1 LTCFACATLKL
12 TTVILAAGRGARM
25 RSALPKVL
33 HPLAGRPLLS
43 HVLAAARALSHNNVN
58 NEVYVVYGHG
68 GAQVKAAFA
77 HESNIHWIEQ
87 TEQLGTGHAVAQVL
101 PHLADPSLVLV
112 LYGDVPL
119 ISPDTLH
126 LLVQTANH
134 HTLALLTTE
143 LDNPTGYGRIVRDV
157 NGCVMRII
165 EEKEASDVIRQINE
179 VNTGIL
185 AVPAAHL
192 RRWLTQI
199 RNNNAQNEYY
209 LTDIIA
215 LAVNEQIAVKT
226 LTTQKIQE
234 VLGINDRVQ
243 LAALER
249 YYQLQQ
255 VEQLML
261 QGVTVLDPARLDIR
275 GTVELTGQDVLIDV
289 NVILSGRNRLGAR
302 VRIGAHCVLHN
313 VTLADD
319 VEILPHS
326 VLEDAVIGQGSVI
339 GPFARLRTG
348 TVLAEQVKI
357 GNFVET
363 KKVNVGY
370 GSKINH
376 LSYIGDSEI
385 GQKVN
390 IGAGT
395 ITCNYDG
402 VNKHKTVIGDG
413 AFIGSDTQLVA
424 PVTVGAGATIGAGST
439 ITKDAP
445 AQQLTLS
452 RNRQMSFD
460 RWQRPEKKSS

>member
-1 LTCFACATLKL
+1 LTRFACATLKL

-33 HPLAGRPLLS
+33 HPLAGQPLLA
-43 HVLAAARALSHNNVN
+43 HVLTAARALPHNDI
-58 NEVYVVYGHG
+58 YIVYGHG
-68 GAQVKAAFA
+68 GAQVQSAFA
-77 HESNIHWIEQ
+77 HESDLHWIHQ
-87 TEQLGTGHAVAQVL
+87 LEQLGTGHAVAQVL
-101 PHLADPSLVLV
+101 PHLLDPALVLV

-119 ISPDTLH
+119 ISTDTLNI
-126 LLVQTANH
+126 LVQAANH
-134 HTLALLTTE
+134 HTLALLTVV

-157 NGCVMRII
+157 NGSVLRIV
-165 EEKEASDVIRQINE
+165 EEKEANDVIRQINE
-179 VNTGIL
+179 VNTGII
-185 AVPAAHL
+185 AVSAAHL

-199 RNNNAQNEYY
+199 QNNNAQGEYY

-215 LAVNEQIAVKT
+215 LAVNEQITIKT
-226 LTTQKIQE
+226 FTTQKTQE

-243 LAALER
+243 LATLER
-249 YYQLQQ
+249 YYQQQQ

-275 GTVELTGQDVLIDV
+275 GHVELMGQDVLIDV
-289 NVILSGRNRLGAR
+289 NVILSGHN
-302 VRIGAHCVLHN
+302 RIGSRVQIGANCTLHN

-326 VLEDAVIGQGSVI
+326 VLENTVVGQGCVI
-339 GPFARLRTG
+339 GPFARLRPG
-348 TVLAEQVKI
+348 TVLADQVKI

-363 KKVNVGY
+363 KKITVGY

-376 LSYIGDSEI
+376 LSYIGDSDI

-445 AQQLTLS
+445 AEQLTLS
-452 RNRQMSFD
+452 RSSQVSFA
-460 RWQRPEKKSS
+460 RWQRPGKKSS